1 MASDGSVQRPNNEQR
16 STEYFTG
23 RPLGEIVQALYGVS
37 GETIAT
43 ALVLQKQS
51 GSKLGDIL
59 VDQGHISH
67 EQLAACLSVLVKR
80 ETTFLSHAF
89 LSPLKQ
95 KWWGRHFQLT
105 LESFLVAL
113 LTIALIPRLIG
124 SAESGLIAIFLFSAA
139 LTTRFNVVLADIDF
153 KNEAIDILALFTGLL
168 WAFVAVT
175 VTSSPNVLMQSY
187 GLIMDAAGIDPS
199 AMRGPVSID
208 WLATF
213 KHNSGVLFTVFIL
226 SFLYRGYAAVLILSW
241 NACVW
246 GLSLAFMTM
255 HFSQDATGIGTVLI
269 AAKIALAILPHLGLE
284 ALAYICVSLS
294 AIKLSKSILWQ
305 QNNGPHHSKYLK
317 PCLQGLFA
325 GIALLLL
332 AALVESFVPHQI
344 L

>member
-1 MASDGSVQRPNNEQR
+1 MTGPTPPPPPRQGKR
-16 STEYFTG
+16 STDYFTG
-23 RPLGEIVQALYGVS
+23 RPLGQIVQALYGVEAS
-37 GETIAT
+37 TIQK
-43 ALVLQKQS
+43 ALEIQRKT
-51 GSKLGDIL
+51 GAKLGDIL
-59 VDQGHISH
+59 VDQGHISE

-113 LTIALIPRLIG
+113 LTIALVPRLIG
-124 SAESGLIAIFLFSAA
+124 TSESGLIAIFLFSAA

-175 VTSSPNVLMQSY
+175 VTTPPELLMQSY
-187 GLIMDAAGIDPS
+187 GLIMQAAGIVPG
-199 AMRGPVSID
+199 AIQGLVPID
-208 WLATF
+208 WFSTF
-213 KHNSGVLFTVFIL
+213 QHNSGVLLTVFIL

-246 GLSLAFMTM
+246 GLSLAFLTL
-255 HFSQDATGIGTVLI
+255 HYSQDATIAQTLLI
-269 AAKIALAILPHLGLE
+269 ALKTAVAILPHLGLE
-284 ALAYICVSLS
+284 ALSYICVSLG
-294 AIKLSKSILWQ
+294 AIKLSKTILWQ
-305 QNNGPHHSKYLK
+305 QHNSANFVGHLR
-317 PCLQGLFA
+317 PCLQGIFA
-325 GIALLLL
+325 GLVLLLV
-332 AALVESFVPHQI
+332 AAWLESFVPHQF